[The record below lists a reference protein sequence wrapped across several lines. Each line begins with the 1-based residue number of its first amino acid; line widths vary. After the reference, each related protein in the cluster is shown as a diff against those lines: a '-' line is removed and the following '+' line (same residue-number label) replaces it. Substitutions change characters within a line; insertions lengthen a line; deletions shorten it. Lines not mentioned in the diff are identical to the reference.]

1 MVKRNILLLLCLVM
15 ALTVS
20 AKPKKVQTPAV
31 SVGELRT
38 EHMVNP
44 MSGHLYPSSGLADCL
59 HTE

>member
-1 MVKRNILLLLCLVM
+1 MVKRKIMLLLCLVM

-20 AKPKKVQTPAV
+20 AKPKKVQAPAV

-44 MSGHLYPSSGLADCL
+44 MSVDTSTPRMS
-59 HTE
+59 